1 MGGGHSDGCSSGC
14 ALPAKLAVAFCF
26 VRLIMRP
33 TERKGAILR
42 PMQADPIE
50 EWRKLRELYSE
61 MSDEELHEL
70 AIDFVDLTE
79 SAQQVL
85 RDEMK
90 NRGLGEPRAAGDAS
104 KDSAR
109 LTPPGWDPDVSRT
122 NAAGANREGG
132 LPHEYTWK
140 TLLCACDEWEEAWQ
154 ISEAL
159 RRAGIESWM
168 QGPGSGVRTDLSTT
182 GVLVAA
188 DQLDEAREIAARP
201 IPQEIIDESK
211 TDSSEFEPPACPRC
225 GAGDPVL
232 EGVDPFNAWRCE
244 ACGKQWTESTEDP
257 NKTPEKTG

>member
-1 MGGGHSDGCSSGC
+1 MGGGHSDGCSGGC

-140 TLLCACDEWEEAWQ
+140 TLLCECINGEEATP
-154 ISEAL
+154 IRLAL
-159 RRAGIESWM
+159 RQAGIQSWIE
-168 QGPGSGVRTDLSTT
+168 GPGSRNSWDILNPRI
-182 GVLVAA
+182 LVAA
-188 DQLDEAREIAARP
+188 DQLEQAREILSRP
-201 IPQEIIDESK
+201 IPQSIVEESK
-211 TDSSEFEPPACPRC
+211 IEVPEFEFPVCPKC
-225 GAGDPVL
+225 GAEDPVL
-232 EGVDPFNAWRCE
+232 ESADPANSWLCE
-244 ACGKQWTESTEDP
+244 ECGNQWTDP
-257 NKTPEKTG
+257 APE